1 MSNLRSSS
9 DQASLQSLTR
19 TEGTQTRSSLSIKSL
34 ERFTLY
40 ITKCLPYLTIKYL

>member
-19 TEGTQTRSSLSIKSL
+19 TEGTQTHVRVFRLNSSNVSHFI
-34 ERFTLY
+34 
-40 ITKCLPYLTIKYL
+40 

>member
-19 TEGTQTRSSLSIKSL
+19 TEGTQTHV
-34 ERFTLY
+34 RFLNPSNVPHV
-40 ITKCLPYLTIKYL
+40 I